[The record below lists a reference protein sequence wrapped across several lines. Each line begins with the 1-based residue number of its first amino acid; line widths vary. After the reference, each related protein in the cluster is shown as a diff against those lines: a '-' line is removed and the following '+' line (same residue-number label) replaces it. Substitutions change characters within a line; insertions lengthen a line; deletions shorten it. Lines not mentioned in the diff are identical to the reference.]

1 MTAEAAF
8 LDTAAA
14 RTKLVSMGGA
24 MGGTSLLVAV
34 LVVVG
39 TFALSVQQRHRE
51 LALLRA
57 IAATRPDPGAPRP

>member
-1 MTAEAAF
+1 
-8 LDTAAA
+8 
-14 RTKLVSMGGA
+14 

-57 IAATRPDPGAPRP
+57 IAATPEADPQAPRP